1 VSNLRAIGR
10 AQDHALSEFRSSDDG
25 ALLMRLAQ
33 TECLL
38 ELAKLSAARIDLN
51 SYAGTVVGIVTQFVP
66 SRFCAIE
73 IEVPDVPPI
82 AARFGKPIAMAELHE
97 HLLTIDECAV
107 GRLTVVPEVVQLTP
121 VAFIATISEQ
131 ISMSLGS
138 LIEAERLRR
147 QAAIAETIHLVEVL
161 SDLPTSDDLAR
172 LVEALASLPNA
183 LGASIEV
190 THIALN
196 GSVALA
202 SGAPPLEPLRTVEVP
217 GGSFSVGIRWATA
230 AQPRDNESLDEIVGM
245 LSVALGKADERQRL
259 RDEAET
265 DPLTGIGN
273 RRRAMRALASAI
285 ERAEK
290 IDGDLGVVYLDLD
303 HFKRVNDTCGHDVGD
318 RVLISFCQ
326 HIATMVRAYDS
337 VNRIG
342 GEEFLI
348 ICPGLSE
355 DAGESLA
362 LRIVDATAVACADSL
377 PPGWNQTAS
386 AGIASFPAAGRE
398 PDALLLS
405 ADRALYAAKHGGR
418 NQVRRASSADAAV
431 RTA

>member
-1 VSNLRAIGR
+1 MSNLRAIGR
-10 AQDHALSEFRSSDDG
+10 AQEHALSEFRSSDDG

-51 SYAGTVVGIVTQFVP
+51 SYAGTVVGIVTQFIP

-82 AARFGKPIAMAELHE
+82 AARFGHPIATDLHE
-97 HLLTIDECAV
+97 HALVIDEGAV
-107 GRLTVVPEVVQLTP
+107 GRLIVVPEVVQLTP
-121 VAFIATISEQ
+121 VEFIATISEQ
-131 ISMSLGS
+131 ISMSLRS

-161 SDLPTSDDLAR
+161 SDLPTGENLTQ
-172 LVEALASLPNA
+172 LVEALGSLPNA

-202 SGAPPLEPLRTVEVP
+202 SGAPPLEPLRTVVVP
-217 GGSFSVGIRWATA
+217 GGSFAVGIRWATA

-245 LSVALGKADERQRL
+245 LSIALGKAEERQRL

-326 HIATMVRAYDS
+326 HIAKMVRAYDS

-348 ICPGLSE
+348 ICPGLNE

-362 LRIVDATAVACADSL
+362 LRIVNATAAACQESL
-377 PPGWNQTAS
+377 PAGWNQTAS

-398 PDALLLS
+398 AEGLLLS

-418 NQVRRASSADAAV
+418 NQVRRASSAAATV